1 MTEFSLLMI
10 SISSPVTFLLA
21 FRRSLRPPIVSEEKI
36 LREVR
41 EPVLPPPPGA
51 VNVGAVVSGF
61 ESFSQSVNRVA
72 VLSVLLWL
80 LSGCAG
86 PGQELPTG
94 AGIRVPA
101 AVPEGWSS
109 PVAAAFE
116 GPVPLGRVFK
126 VPGEDP
132 NGTLGQLDP
141 ETAILWLMGDLPAA
155 GVHQVVADPGEVEPA
170 FRVVSDDQGYLVS
183 EGERP
188 VFFYQSAPRSLDGQY
203 SRAGYVHPLYG
214 LDGRVL
220 THDFPEDHFH
230 HRGIFWAWH
239 QLWVGD
245 RKAGDPWLT
254 KDFLT
259 EVEHV
264 RFLDGPLFSVL
275 EASARWI
282 SPLQK
287 DEAGEMVP
295 LVRERV
301 RIQVFRSTPDSQ
313 VIDFHIRFR
322 ALVDGIRLGGSENP
336 RGYSGFTVRV
346 HASADGRIHDL
357 SGVQEGD
364 RVGESSPWADYS
376 GTFGL
381 GGKISGVGMLTHP
394 SYPEFPPRWLLRHYG
409 MQNVA
414 FPGRHPVDLPRGQ
427 SLDLRHRLVIHRGG
441 FEETEIAEHQRVYEM
456 VPTRSF

>member
-1 MTEFSLLMI
+1 MGI
-10 SISSPVTFLLA
+10 
-21 FRRSLRPPIVSEEKI
+21 
-36 LREVR
+36 
-41 EPVLPPPPGA
+41 
-51 VNVGAVVSGF
+51 VVSGF
-61 ESFSQSVNRVA
+61 QSLRHSVNRVA
-72 VLSVLLWL
+72 GLHLLLWL
-80 LSGCAG
+80 LAGCAG
-86 PGQELPTG
+86 PGQELPSG
-94 AGIRVPA
+94 ASIHVPA
-101 AVPEGWSS
+101 GVPEGWSS
-109 PVAAAFE
+109 PVAATFE
-116 GPVPLGRVFK
+116 GPVPQGRVFI
-126 VPGEDP
+126 VQGENP
-132 NGTLGQLDP
+132 NGILGQLDP
-141 ETAILWLMGDLPAA
+141 ATGTLWLMGDLPAA
-155 GVHQVVADPGEVEPA
+155 GVHPVKPDPGEVEPA
-170 FRVVSDDQGYLVS
+170 FRMVPDEQGTLIS

-188 VFFYQSAPRSLDGQY
+188 VLFYQSAPRSLDGQY
-203 SRAGYVHPLYG
+203 TRAGYVHPLYG

-220 THDFPEDHFH
+220 THDFPEDHIH

-245 RKAGDPWLT
+245 ERVGDPWWT

-259 EVEHV
+259 EVENV
-264 RFLDGPLFSVL
+264 QFLHGPLFSIL
-275 EASARWI
+275 EASARWT

-287 DEAGEMVP
+287 DEAGELIP

-301 RIQVFRSTPDSQ
+301 RILVFRSTPDSQ

-346 HASADGRIHDL
+346 HASPDGRIHDL
-357 SGVQEGD
+357 SGIQEGD

-381 GGKISGVGMLTHP
+381 GGMISGVGMLTHP

-427 SLDLRHRLVIHRGG
+427 PLDLRHRLVIHRGG
-441 FEETEIAEHQRVYEM
+441 FEEAEIARHQKVYEM
-456 VPTRSF
+456 VPARSF

>member
-1 MTEFSLLMI
+1 MVFE
-10 SISSPVTFLLA
+10 
-21 FRRSLRPPIVSEEKI
+21 RSLRPLILSEDKFPW
-36 LREVR
+36 EV
-41 EPVLPPPPGA
+41 PGSVLPPKSGTDTVA
-51 VNVGAVVSGF
+51 IVVRGF
-61 ESFSQSVNRVA
+61 EGMRRNVKRVA
-72 VLSVLLWL
+72 VLALLAGPAA
-80 LSGCAG
+80 GCAG
-86 PGQELPTG
+86 PGQELPSD
-94 AGIRVPA
+94 ARVRVPA
-101 AVPEGWSS
+101 GVPEGWSS

-116 GPVPLGRVFK
+116 GRIPQGRVFT
-126 VPGEDP
+126 VAGDTP
-132 NGTLGQLDP
+132 NGTLAQLDP
-141 ETAILWLMGDLPAA
+141 EIGILWLMGDLPAA
-155 GVHQVVADPGEVEPA
+155 GVHSVKPDPGEAAPA
-170 FRVVSDDQGYLVS
+170 FRMVSDDQGALVS
-183 EGERP
+183 EGVRP
-188 VFFYQSAPRSLDGQY
+188 VLFYQSAPRSLDGRY
-203 SRAGYVHPLYG
+203 TRAGYVHPLYG

-220 THDFPEDHFH
+220 THDFPEDHYH

-245 RKAGDPWLT
+245 QKAGDPWLT

-259 EVEHV
+259 EVEDV
-264 RFLDGPLFSVL
+264 RFFDGPLFSVL
-275 EASARWI
+275 EASARWL

-287 DEAGEMVP
+287 DEAGKMVP

-301 RIQVFRSTPDSQ
+301 RIHVFRSTPDAQ

-357 SGVQEGD
+357 SGIQEGD

-381 GGKISGVGMLTHP
+381 GGMISGVGMLTHP

-427 SLDLRHRLVIHRGG
+427 PLDLRHRLVIHRGG
-441 FEETEIAEHQRVYEM
+441 FEGAEIARHQKVYGM
-456 VPTRSF
+456 VPARSF

>member
-1 MTEFSLLMI
+1 MS
-10 SISSPVTFLLA
+10 
-21 FRRSLRPPIVSEEKI
+21 
-36 LREVR
+36 
-41 EPVLPPPPGA
+41 VLPPPSGTDTVA
-51 VNVGAVVSGF
+51 IVVSRF
-61 ESFSQSVNRVA
+61 ESLRRVVKRVA
-72 VLSVLLWL
+72 VLALLVCPPA
-80 LSGCAG
+80 GCAG
-86 PGQELPTG
+86 PGQEVPSD
-94 AGIRVPA
+94 ARVSVPA
-101 AVPEGWSS
+101 GVPEGWSS
-109 PVAAAFE
+109 PVTAAFE
-116 GPVPLGRVFK
+116 GRVPQGRVFS
-126 VPGEDP
+126 VPGEAP
-132 NGTLGQLDP
+132 NGPLAQLDP
-141 ETAILWLMGDLPAA
+141 ETGILWLMGDLPAA
-155 GVHQVVADPGEVEPA
+155 GIHSVKPA
-170 FRVVSDDQGYLVS
+170 PEDAAPVFRMVSYDQGHLVS

-188 VFFYQSAPRSLDGQY
+188 VLFYQSAPRSLDGRY
-203 SRAGYVHPLYG
+203 TRAGYVHPLYG

-220 THDFPEDHFH
+220 THDFPEDHYH

-245 RKAGDPWLT
+245 GKAGDPWLT

-275 EASARWI
+275 EASARWL
-282 SPLQK
+282 SPLQR

-295 LVRERV
+295 LLRERV
-301 RIQVFRSTPDSQ
+301 RIQVFRSTADSQ

-346 HASADGRIHDL
+346 HASPDGRIHDQ
-357 SGVQEGD
+357 SGIQEGD

-381 GGKISGVGMLTHP
+381 GGMISGVGMLTHP
-394 SYPEFPPRWLLRHYG
+394 GYPEFPPRWLLRHYG

-427 SLDLRHRLVIHRGG
+427 PLDLRHRLVIHRGG
-441 FEETEIAEHQRVYEM
+441 FEEAGIAEHQWVYEM
-456 VPTRSF
+456 VPARSF

>member
-1 MTEFSLLMI
+1 M
-10 SISSPVTFLLA
+10 PG
-21 FRRSLRPPIVSEEKI
+21 
-36 LREVR
+36 
-41 EPVLPPPPGA
+41 PVLPPQA
-51 VNVGAVVSGF
+51 RTDTVAIVMSGF
-61 ESFSQSVNRVA
+61 ESQKRVLRRVA
-72 VLSVLLWL
+72 VLALLVWPPA
-80 LSGCAG
+80 GCAG
-86 PGQELPTG
+86 PGQELPSG
-94 AGIRVPA
+94 ARVRVPEGI
-101 AVPEGWSS
+101 PEGWSS

-116 GPVPLGRVFK
+116 SRVPQGRVFTVVGK
-126 VPGEDP
+126 NP
-132 NGTLGQLDP
+132 NGTSAQSDP
-141 ETAILWLMGDLPAA
+141 ETGILWLMGDVPAA
-155 GVHQVVADPGEVEPA
+155 GSHSVKPDPGEAAPA
-170 FRVVSDDQGYLVS
+170 FRMVSDDQGYLVS
-183 EGERP
+183 EGDRP
-188 VFFYQSAPRSLDGQY
+188 VLFYQSAPRSLDGRY
-203 SRAGYVHPLYG
+203 TRAGYVHPLYG
-214 LDGRVL
+214 LDGQVL
-220 THDFPEDHFH
+220 THDFPDDHLH

-245 RKAGDPWLT
+245 EKAGDPWLT

-275 EASARWI
+275 EATALWT
-282 SPLQK
+282 SPLVR
-287 DEAGEMVP
+287 DDAGELVP

-346 HASADGRIHDL
+346 HASPDGRIHDQ
-357 SGVQEGD
+357 SGIQEGD

-381 GGKISGVGMLTHP
+381 GGMISGIGMLTHP
-394 SYPEFPPRWLLRHYG
+394 SYPEFPPRWLLRNYG

-427 SLDLRHRLVIHRGG
+427 PLDLRHRLVIHRGG
-441 FEETEIAEHQRVYEM
+441 FEEAEIALHQKVYEM
-456 VPTRSF
+456 VPARSF

>member
-1 MTEFSLLMI
+1 ME
-10 SISSPVTFLLA
+10 
-21 FRRSLRPPIVSEEKI
+21 VSA
-36 LREVR
+36 
-41 EPVLPPPPGA
+41 PVLPPPPGTGT
-51 VNVGAVVSGF
+51 VETIVDGF
-61 ESFSQSVNRVA
+61 ECLRRVVKRMA
-72 VLSVLLWL
+72 VLAILAGPLA
-80 LSGCAG
+80 GCAG
-86 PGQELPTG
+86 PGQELPSE
-94 AGIRVPA
+94 ARVRVPSGI
-101 AVPEGWSS
+101 PNGWSS
-109 PVAAAFE
+109 PVAAVFE
-116 GPVPLGRVFK
+116 GPVPQGRVFS
-126 VPGEDP
+126 VFAE
-132 NGTLGQLDP
+132 NSNETLAQLDP
-141 ETAILWLMGDLPAA
+141 ETGIPWLMGDLPAA
-155 GVHQVVADPGEVEPA
+155 GIHSVKPDPGEAAPV
-170 FRVVSDDQGYLVS
+170 FRMVSDDQGYLVS

-188 VFFYQSAPRSLDGQY
+188 VLFYQSAPRSLDGRY
-203 SRAGYVHPLYG
+203 PRASYVHPLYG

-220 THDFPEDHFH
+220 THDFPDDHLH

-245 RKAGDPWLT
+245 KKAGDPWLT

-259 EVEHV
+259 EVESV

-275 EASARWI
+275 EATALWS
-282 SPLQK
+282 SPLQR
-287 DEAGEMVP
+287 DDTGELVP

-346 HASADGRIHDL
+346 HASPDGRIHDQ
-357 SGVQEGD
+357 SGIQEGD

-381 GGKISGVGMLTHP
+381 GGMISGLGMLTHP

-427 SLDLRHRLVIHRGG
+427 PLDLRHRLVIHRGG
-441 FEETEIAEHQRVYEM
+441 FEEAEVAEHQRVYEM
-456 VPTRSF
+456 VPARSF